1 MSAEADLAAVRSLQ
15 APPFGMGFQRE
26 IVDLSHG
33 LTPAGRLY
41 RSFRYRYSG
50 GLDRFDSAMLIVEL
64 PFTLADVFWTTARR
78 PRAGLATAGLGM
90 LHDSH
95 LRLWSADEV
104 LAKTIFAAVSDATD
118 EIAMVSFEAADLG
131 IEGNQLVV
139 VDPPAEGLERF
150 LEAIDDLVSALVRVV
165 PIGTG
170 VSGSASGFGFY
181 GHPEWTYAPKGD
193 RSLLRAYGL
202 RARHLSRVEDVISS
216 RSGGVRMMAFRHTW
230 VSDALNGTLI
240 PRTVVVERDREQE
253 SVCAFD
259 LVGGRIPDLSLNGDP
274 LGGPVT
280 LGNQRFIETF
290 TLRSTDPQQ
299 AYQLFNDHVREW
311 LMTTRPYGWT
321 VRSNRVR
328 FHIPAHDPVLV
339 GECERTLYEWLSRVP
354 PQLGA
359 VMGLP
364 PVPEPAH

>member
-1 MSAEADLAAVRSLQ
+1 MSAEADLVAVQGLQ

-33 LTPAGRLY
+33 FTPAGRLY

-64 PFTLADVFWTTARR
+64 PFSLSDVFWTTASR
-78 PRAGLATAGLGM
+78 PRAGLNTPGM
-90 LHDSH
+90 GILQGAH
-95 LRLWSADEV
+95 LRLWSTDEA

-118 EIAMVSFEAADLG
+118 ELAMVSFEAGDLG
-131 IEGNQLVV
+131 IDGNQLVV
-139 VDPPAEGLERF
+139 VGPPADGLERF
-150 LEAIDDLVSALVRVV
+150 LDAIDDLVDALVEVV
-165 PIGTG
+165 PMGTA
-170 VSGSASGFGFY
+170 SPRPASGFGFY
-181 GHPEWTYAPKGD
+181 GHPGWAYAPKGD

-216 RSGGVRMMAFRHTW
+216 RSGGVRMTAFRHTW

-240 PRTVVVERDREQE
+240 PRSVVVERDREQE
-253 SVCAFD
+253 YVCAFD
-259 LVGGRIPDLSLNGDP
+259 LVGARVPDLSLNGDP

-290 TLRSTDPQQ
+290 ALRSTDPQV
-299 AYQLFNDHVREW
+299 AYQLFNDRVREW
-311 LMTTRPYGWT
+311 LMSNRPYGWT

-328 FHIPAHDPVLV
+328 FHVPSHDPIVV
-339 GECERTLYEWLSRVP
+339 GECERTLHEWLDRVP
-354 PQLGA
+354 SELRK

-364 PVPEPAH
+364 VVAEPPH